1 MFIQQSLEFS
11 ILFQLLCI
19 ARDLLLFAFDLKL
32 LLLDVKRRFRL
43 MISVHSKQ
51 MIPDTVKGDLM
62 HDRNSSSVGI
72 TDLFSGIGWASTSA
86 ALNRS
91 STIDK

>member
-51 MIPDTVKGDLM
+51 MIPDTVKGDSICMTEKAAVLGSQTCSLVL
-62 HDRNSSSVGI
+62 DGPALQLR
-72 TDLFSGIGWASTSA
+72 SA
-86 ALNRS
+86 
-91 STIDK
+91 DPPQ